1 MNEGDLLFAD
11 KDITLLEVLDRALE
25 KGVVLAA
32 DLTISV
38 ADIDLIY
45 VGLRALI
52 SSVETMEKLREHTDF
67 FENE

>member
-1 MNEGDLLFAD
+1 MHEGDLLFAD
-11 KDITLLEVLDRALE
+11 KDITLLEVLDRALD
-25 KGVVLAA
+25 KGIVLAA

-52 SSVETMEKLREHTDF
+52 SSVETMEKLREHTEF
-67 FENE
+67 FEDE